1 MVVAVIGRTGHND
14 NGHHIM
20 ENISIWQAAE
30 KPMKILYFRY
40 YKLVKNYRH
49 H

>member
-20 ENISIWQAAE
+20 ENISG
-30 KPMKILYFRY
+30 KPLKSQLKYFILDIT
-40 YKLVKNYRH
+40 N
-49 H
+49 